1 MVIAAA
7 LPLVATVLPPL
18 GTAVSTTALGGGLVG
33 GLTQAVGPLLIGQS
47 IQPRGGR
54 APGIKPG
61 DLLRAALDIQAL
73 SERGLVPRVSTDPF
87 TGDVVVSTAD
97 QTPILNELLAD
108 RTIRELLAPTE
119 SELSDVR
126 AVRTNVLS
134 LVPGQGSATARQI
147 APGRVSRGT
156 SITSSV
162 SAVTRKL
169 SGPCAG
175 ASSGFQRIRCNVG
188 GFA

>member
-18 GTAVSTTALGGGLVG
+18 GTGVATTALGGGLVS
-33 GLTQAVGPLLIGQS
+33 GLTSAVGPLLIGQS

-87 TGDVVVSTAD
+87 TGNLVVSTMD

-119 SELSDVR
+119 SELSGIR
-126 AVRTNVLS
+126 AVRSTTLS
-134 LVPGQGSATARQI
+134 LVPGQGSATARQV
-147 APGRVSRGT
+147 APGRVERGP
-156 SITSSV
+156 SITSSAA
-162 SAVTRKL
+162 AVTRNL

-175 ASSGFQRIRCNVG
+175 ATSGFQRVQCNVG